1 MDDICKSQKKIC
13 CELPNTFE
21 LYQGLRL
28 AVHLHLFYID
38 LIPEFVE
45 FMSNI
50 PIPFD
55 LFISI
60 PETISTDEQETR
72 TQFMALANVLT
83 IIIEHTPNQGR
94 DIAPMICTFGQTLQK
109 YDVLLHLQTKKSPH
123 DPNKEGW
130 RRYILEH
137 LLGSKDMVGRIL
149 TALSCGV
156 GAICP
161 PDFLFNIPSDG
172 WSHPNNKIEAQ
183 KVVERCG
190 LGINLRTDCS
200 SIDFP
205 QGSMLWA
212 RVDYIKEMF
221 NTGLQYTDFPPEPI
235 PVDGTIAHA
244 MERMFFLWGA
254 KTSMKALKL
263 YRSYSELTFSDY
275 ARHVYLDYATAM
287 KIKDEQIEHS
297 KARVRRYRRLFR
309 LLIGLMVVLSFLF
322 VMVVTTR

>member
-1 MDDICKSQKKIC
+1 MDSCKSQKKIFF
-13 CELPNTFE
+13 ELPDIPE
-21 LYQGLRL
+21 RYCGLRL
-28 AVHLHLFYID
+28 AVHLHIFYTD
-38 LIPEFVE
+38 QIPEFVE

-50 PIPFD
+50 PILFD

-60 PETISTDEQETR
+60 PETVSADRQKIQA
-72 TQFMALANVLT
+72 QFKALANAQT
-83 IIIEHTPNQGR
+83 IVIEHTPNQGR

-156 GAICP
+156 GAVCP

-172 WSHPNNKIEAQ
+172 WSHPNNIQEAQ
-183 KVVERCG
+183 KVLERCG
-190 LGINLRTDCS
+190 IGINLQIDCP

-205 QGSMLWA
+205 QGSMLWT

-254 KTSMKALKL
+254 KTSMKAMKL
-263 YRSYSELTFSDY
+263 FRSYSELAFSDY
-275 ARHVYLDYATAM
+275 ARHMYLDYANAM
-287 KIKDEQIEHS
+287 DIKDKQIEHLEI
-297 KARVRRYRRLFR
+297 KRKKYQCLFR
-309 LLIGLMVVLSFLF
+309 FFVCLSAILAVFGVIAITLK
-322 VMVVTTR
+322 

>member
-1 MDDICKSQKKIC
+1 MAEICKSQKKIYH
-13 CELPNTFE
+13 ELPNTFE
-21 LYQGLRL
+21 RYQGLRL
-28 AVHLHLFYID
+28 AVHLHIFYVNQ
-38 LIPEFVE
+38 IPEFVE

-60 PETISTDEQETR
+60 PETVSADRQEIQ
-72 TQFMALANVLT
+72 TQFKALANAQT
-83 IIIEHTPNQGR
+83 IVIEHTPNQGR
-94 DIAPMICTFGQTLQK
+94 DIAPMICTFGQILQK
-109 YDVLLHLQTKKSPH
+109 YDILLHLQTKKSPH

-130 RRYILEH
+130 RCYILEH

-149 TALSCGV
+149 TALSYGV
-156 GAICP
+156 GAVCP

-172 WSHPNNKIEAQ
+172 WSNPNNIQEAQ
-183 KVVERCG
+183 KVLERCG
-190 LGINLRTDCS
+190 IDINLQIDCP

-221 NTGLQYTDFPPEPI
+221 NSGLQYTDFPPEPI

-254 KTSMKALKL
+254 KTSMTAVKL
-263 YRSYSELTFSDY
+263 YRSYSELAFSDY
-275 ARHVYLDYATAM
+275 ARHVYLDYANAI
-287 KIKDEQIEHS
+287 KIKEEQLEYLN
-297 KARVRRYRRLFR
+297 ARVRRCRRLFH
-309 LLIGLMVVLSFLF
+309 LLVGLMVVLVFLF
-322 VMVVTTR
+322 LIVVITR

>member
-1 MDDICKSQKKIC
+1 MENYRLEKKIC
-13 CELPNTFE
+13 YELPDIPQQYQE
-21 LYQGLRL
+21 LRI
-28 AVHLHLFYID
+28 AVHLHMFYTD
-38 LIPEFVE
+38 LVPEFVS
-45 FMSNI
+45 FLGNI
-50 PIPFD
+50 PVAFD

-60 PETISTDEQETR
+60 PETVNAEEQEIQ
-72 TQFMALANVLT
+72 TQFKALANVLT
-83 IIIEHTPNQGR
+83 IIIKRTPNRGR
-94 DIAPMICTFGQTLQK
+94 DIAPIICTFGQALQK

-123 DPNKEGW
+123 DSNKEGW

-156 GAICP
+156 GAVCP

-172 WSHPNNKIEAQ
+172 WSHPQNIQEAQ
-183 KVVERCG
+183 KVVERCSI
-190 LGINLRTDCS
+190 GINLQDDCP

-254 KTSMKALKL
+254 KTSMKAMKL
-263 YRSYSELTFSDY
+263 YRSYSELFFSGY
-275 ARHVYLDYATAM
+275 ARHVYIDYANAM
-287 KIKDEQIEHS
+287 ENKDKQIEYMEI
-297 KARVRRYRRLFR
+297 KMKKYQRLFR
-309 LLIGLMVVLSFLF
+309 LFALLSAIFCVFL
-322 VMVVTTR
+322 VIAITL